1 MHNSDSER
9 IVAADRE
16 TTGGAVAPNNNSVLD
31 VDDIARLFKC
41 SREKVKR
48 MARAGELPAFK
59 LGKCWYV
66 RRNDLERFLAHKVE
80 SSCHL
85 CRIQEVSP

>member
-1 MHNSDSER
+1 
-9 IVAADRE
+9 VA
-16 TTGGAVAPNNNSVLD
+16 TGDFNGDGNIDWVIPDGAYNNIWLYLGQGNRTSAMPTL
-31 VDDIARLFKC
+31 IPL
-41 SREKVKR
+41 
-48 MARAGELPAFK
+48 AFK

>member
-1 MHNSDSER
+1 MDNSQSER
-9 IVAADRE
+9 
-16 TTGGAVAPNNNSVLD
+16 TTATDVELSSGALESTTNPVLD
-31 VDDIARLFKC
+31 VDDIARLFRC